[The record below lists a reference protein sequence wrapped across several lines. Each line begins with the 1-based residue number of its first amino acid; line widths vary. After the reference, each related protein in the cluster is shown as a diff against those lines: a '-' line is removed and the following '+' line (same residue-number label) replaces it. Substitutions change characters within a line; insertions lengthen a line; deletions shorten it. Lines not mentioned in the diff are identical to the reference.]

1 MVKSYL
7 RYSEAACL
15 GVVCSG
21 SANVEFDRRGEHAIA
36 AALSSVVLWNLRTGA
51 RAKTLGEAQLR
62 AEVTALRR
70 SPDGK
75 AVAAGYSDGS
85 VRIWS
90 LGDGECTVTF
100 HGHKKGVTALAFN
113 RAGNLLASAGKDT
126 DIVVWDVIAEAG
138 QCRLQGHK
146 DAVTDVHFLED
157 ADRPLLIS
165 TSKDTLAKLWELE
178 TQHCVQTLVGHRSE
192 IWSLAVTGDG
202 ARVVTVSSK
211 HRARTHFA
219 IPADF
224 FS

>member
-1 MVKSYL
+1 MLNCSKCDATEGIYVGNVTQPATL
-7 RYSEAACL
+7 TAAM
-15 GVVCSG
+15 
-21 SANVEFDRRGEHAIA
+21 
-36 AALSSVVLWNLRTGA
+36 
-51 RAKTLGEAQLR
+51 
-62 AEVTALRR
+62 
-70 SPDGK
+70 
-75 AVAAGYSDGS
+75 
-85 VRIWS
+85 
-90 LGDGECTVTF
+90 
-100 HGHKKGVTALAFN
+100 KGVTALAFN

-211 HRARTHFA
+211 HRTRAHFA